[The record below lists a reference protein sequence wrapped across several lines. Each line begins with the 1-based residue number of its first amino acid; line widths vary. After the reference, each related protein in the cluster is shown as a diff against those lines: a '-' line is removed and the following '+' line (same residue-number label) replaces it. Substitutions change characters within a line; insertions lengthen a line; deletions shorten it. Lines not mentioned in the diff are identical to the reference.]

1 MTKGHSAIM
10 NQTIKLFKHTRSGS
24 YATRDR
30 YLKSCKSFINFL
42 DQRFKMKN
50 LKNLQDKHVVAY
62 VEYRQSEGISDKTIK
77 NDLGAIRYLHD
88 MIPDAKHTLS
98 TNQQLKDQYDV
109 YLEKTIAVDGDR
121 SWTPTEYNHMQQLLS
136 QQATHSPIAAITRD
150 VCVIARTMGLRVS
163 EAVCMR
169 RSQAERAIRTGMYQ
183 VLGEAKNGMHRSVP
197 LSPEVRSLLLER
209 LPSVERGGRIFVSEG
224 DKAHQVVNR
233 IEKHLERVRGAVT
246 TSEGAQ
252 RRLSIKGEV
261 KPLTFHGLR
270 YNYVQDRM
278 KEEQEKGSSWKDAA
292 QIVTREVG
300 HGRVDVIKV
309 YTNGI

>member
-1 MTKGHSAIM
+1 
-10 NQTIKLFKHTRSGS
+10 
-24 YATRDR
+24 
-30 YLKSCKSFINFL
+30 
-42 DQRFKMKN
+42 MKN